1 MKIKIKIIIFIIL
14 LCILAFFIFG
24 LKPLIN
30 HLQVKY
36 AKIEITL
43 KEDLTL
49 NFTEKKH
56 VSDFIE
62 SINGKIVDD
71 YIIDSTKIGEKSVHF
86 EFVNDDGIK
95 LPYEYKITIV
105 DKVAPIIWLNSS
117 YSITVGSNVDL
128 TSKILCGDNEDGNL
142 KRYIEGEYD
151 YNTVG
156 AYPLVYKAIDRSGNE
171 SEKEFTLYVN
181 EKKASTSQNTPKT
194 YTYFSDIVSEHKNE
208 NTKIGLDV
216 SVWQE
221 DIDFEAIKNAG
232 VEFIIIRVGTT
243 KGPDGEYMLDSKF
256 VRNIEEA
263 NKYDIDVGIYFYS
276 YANSIEKAKEEALW
290 VIDHIKD
297 YKVTLPIAFDW
308 ENWDTFNNYNISF
321 FELTEMARTFLDTV
335 KEAGYDGLLYS
346 SMNFLENFWMLPINY
361 DTWLAHYA
369 KKTSYKGDY
378 TYWQL
383 CNNGKVDGIRGDVD
397 IDIMY
402 LDKAH

>member
-1 MKIKIKIIIFIIL
+1 MKNKRKIIIFIIL
-14 LCILAFFIFG
+14 LIILLFVIFG

-30 HLQVKY
+30 YLQVKY
-36 AKIEITL
+36 AKIEVTL
-43 KEDLTL
+43 AENLTL
-49 NFTEKKH
+49 NFTEEKH
-56 VSDFIE
+56 VSDFIT
-62 SINGKIVDD
+62 SINGNIVDD
-71 YIIDSTKIGEKSVHF
+71 YIIDSTKIGEKNISF
-86 EFVNDDGIK
+86 EFINDDGIK
-95 LPYEYKITIV
+95 VPYEYKINIV
-105 DKVAPIIWLNSS
+105 DKIPPVIWLGES
-117 YSITVGSNVDL
+117 YSTTVGTDVNFTKV
-128 TSKILCGDNEDGNL
+128 ILCGDNEDDSP
-142 KRYIEGEYD
+142 KRFIEGEYD

-156 AYPLVYKAIDRSGNE
+156 SYPLVYKAIDRSGNE
-171 SEKEFTLYVN
+171 AEKKFTLYVN
-181 EKKASTSQNTPKT
+181 EKKPSTTSTPSSKT
-194 YTYFSDIVSEHKNE
+194 YTYFSDIVKIHKTE

-216 SVWQE
+216 SVFQG

-297 YKVTLPIAFDW
+297 YKVTLPVAFDW
-308 ENWDTFNNYNISF
+308 ENWSTFNSYNVSF
-321 FELTEMARTFLDTV
+321 FKLTEMAKTFLDTL

-346 SMNFLENFWMLPINY
+346 SKNYLENFWMPVNY
-361 DTWLAHYA
+361 DTWLAHYT
-369 KKTSYKGDY
+369 KQTNYKGDY

-383 CNNGKVDGIRGDVD
+383 CSNGKIEGINNEVD

-402 LDKAH
+402 LNKAQ